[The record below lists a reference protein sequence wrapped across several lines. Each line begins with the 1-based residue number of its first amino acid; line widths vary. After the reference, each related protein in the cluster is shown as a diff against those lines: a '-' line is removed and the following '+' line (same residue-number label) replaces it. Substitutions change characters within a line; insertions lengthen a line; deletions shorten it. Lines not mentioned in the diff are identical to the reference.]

1 MATRNRISQ
10 RGVTLLELMMAMSIL
25 TVVMGVLFTLS
36 ISIGDT
42 AKLQD
47 VKVVNNDEARRAL
60 QAVVPRLRHA
70 QFSSVNTGEMP
81 GDVLRFQ
88 MPDDLDG
95 NGTAVNISGDLELG
109 NPVTIQRDVDDANED
124 GVSNTQLVMIS
135 GNTVTVLANQ
145 LSPDAGPAP
154 VQVGEIAPE
163 NNAGFWVEEQNGGI
177 LLTIR
182 TQGESRRGTLIRQQF
197 TELVDPRN

>member
-10 RGVTLLELMMAMSIL
+10 RGVTLIELMMAMSIL

-60 QAVVPRLRHA
+60 QAVVPRLRQA

-88 MPDDLDG
+88 MPADLDG

-124 GVSNTQLVMIS
+124 GVTDTQLVMIS
-135 GNTVTVLANQ
+135 GDTVTVLANQ
-145 LSPDAGPAP
+145 LSPDPRPAP

-163 NNAGFWVEEQNGGI
+163 NNAGFWVEQQNGGI

>member
-1 MATRNRISQ
+1 M
-10 RGVTLLELMMAMSIL
+10 TLLELMMAMSIL

-70 QFSSVNTGEMP
+70 QRSSINTGDFP
-81 GDVLRFQ
+81 GDVLQFQ
-88 MPDDLDG
+88 MPTDLDG

-109 NPVTIQRDVDDANED
+109 DVVTIQRDVNDANED
-124 GVSNTQLVMIS
+124 GVTNTQLVMIS
-135 GNTVTVLANQ
+135 GNTVTVLANH
-145 LSPDAGPAP
+145 LAPDAGPEP
-154 VQVGEIAPE
+154 VEDGAVAPE

>member
-1 MATRNRISQ
+1 MTTRNKVSQ

-25 TVVMGVLFTLS
+25 TVVMGILFTLS

-70 QFSSVNTGEMP
+70 QYASVNTAEMP

-88 MPDDLDG
+88 MPADLDG
-95 NGTAVNISGDLELG
+95 NGTAVNISGELELG
-109 NPVTIQRDVDDANED
+109 NPVTIQRDVNDANED
-124 GVSNTQLVMIS
+124 GVTHTQLVMIS
-135 GNTVTVLANQ
+135 GNEVTVLANQ
-145 LSPDAGPAP
+145 LSPDAGPEP
-154 VQVGEIAPE
+154 VEVGEIAPE

>member
-60 QAVVPRLRHA
+60 QAGYRIGKPTFPRRR
-70 QFSSVNTGEMP
+70 TGTGP
-81 GDVLRFQ
+81 G
-88 MPDDLDG
+88 
-95 NGTAVNISGDLELG
+95 
-109 NPVTIQRDVDDANED
+109 
-124 GVSNTQLVMIS
+124 
-135 GNTVTVLANQ
+135 
-145 LSPDAGPAP
+145 
-154 VQVGEIAPE
+154 
-163 NNAGFWVEEQNGGI
+163 W
-177 LLTIR
+177 
-182 TQGESRRGTLIRQQF
+182 
-197 TELVDPRN
+197 